1 MEKKYC
7 KFCGEEIH
15 PLRLDILPNTVTCVK
30 CSKEKP
36 KAGRIITHGTGEE
49 IYTEME
55 ILTREQA
62 MKLER
67 LAQGYSSIILDDP
80 DSIDLDD
87 LELDIESD
95 KFNE

>member
-36 KAGRIITHGTGEE
+36 KAGRIVTHGTGEE

-62 MKLER
+62 IKLER
-67 LAQGYSSIILDDP
+67 LALGYSNSVLEDP
-80 DSIDLDD
+80 DLVDSDD
-87 LELDIESD
+87 IELDIESD
-95 KFNE
+95 NVNE